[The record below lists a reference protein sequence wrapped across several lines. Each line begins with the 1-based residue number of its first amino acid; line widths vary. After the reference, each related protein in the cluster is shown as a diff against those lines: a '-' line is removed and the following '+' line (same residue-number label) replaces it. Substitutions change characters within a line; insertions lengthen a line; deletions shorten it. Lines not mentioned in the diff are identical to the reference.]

1 MHRTDRDHIRALPL
15 FRPLTQHHFD
25 ALLRAGFLQ
34 RCPARLTLVTEGE
47 MPDFLHVVLQGAV
60 ELYSS
65 YKGRETTTDIISPIA
80 TFILAS
86 VIGDDVYLTSARTLT
101 PAQIL
106 MIPADM
112 VRKIFSVDP
121 AFARAVATEIAKD
134 YRHIVRA
141 LKDQKLR
148 SGMERLAN
156 WILETDRR
164 HGYRGRIHLT
174 HEKRTLAA
182 RLGMTPENLSRNLAR
197 LSDYGVSGR
206 GRDIVITD
214 RKALRHWAKP
224 DPFIDG

>member
-1 MHRTDRDHIRALPL
+1 MRRPDRDHIRALPL
-15 FRPLTQHHFD
+15 FRALTQPHFD
-25 ALLRAGFLQ
+25 DLLRAAFVQ
-34 RCPARLTLVTEGE
+34 QFPSRLTLVSEGE
-47 MPDFLHVVLQGAV
+47 MPDFLHVVLRGAV
-60 ELYSS
+60 ELYGS
-65 YKGRETTTDIISPIA
+65 YKGRETTTDIVYPIA

-86 VIGDDVYLTSARTLT
+86 VVGDDVYLTSARTLT
-101 PAQIL
+101 PAHIL
-106 MIPADM
+106 MIPAEK
-112 VRKIFSVDP
+112 VRSIFALDP
-121 AFARAVATEIAKD
+121 AFARALAAEIAKD
-134 YRHIVRA
+134 YCRIVRA

-197 LSDYGVSGR
+197 LSRFGVSGS
-206 GRDIVITD
+206 GREIVITD

-224 DPFIDG
+224 DPLIDG